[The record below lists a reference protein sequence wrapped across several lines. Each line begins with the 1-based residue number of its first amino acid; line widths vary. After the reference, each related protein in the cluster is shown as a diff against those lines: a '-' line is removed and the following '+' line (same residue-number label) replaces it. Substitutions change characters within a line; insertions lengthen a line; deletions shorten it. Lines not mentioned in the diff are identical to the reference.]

1 MGTEKKGGI
10 IMGDFSPINFI
21 YLSGLLVG
29 IIILVCHCI
38 NKNKKGNSTQSSAPK
53 PVEQP
58 QSKPTDTNILLD
70 THSKVAGVTKDNPDG
85 RNRQDILKT
94 CKTREKLTFVREPNN
109 PYSKNAVAIY
119 RGADMLGYVNED
131 FAATIA
137 PMIDSGAVVTGNIS
151 SITGGG
157 KYPLGC
163 NYHIKITK
171 Q

>member
-1 MGTEKKGGI
+1 
-10 IMGDFSPINFI
+10 MGDFSPINFI
-21 YLSGLLVG
+21 YFSGLLAG
-29 IIILVCHCI
+29 IIVLVCHFI
-38 NKNKKGNSTQSSAPK
+38 NKNKKGNSTPSSAPN
-53 PVEQP
+53 PAEQP
-58 QSKPTDTNILLD
+58 QPKPTDTNILLD

-94 CKTREKLTFVREPNN
+94 CKAREKLTFVREPNN
-109 PYSKNAVAIY
+109 TYSKNAVAIY
-119 RGADMLGYVNED
+119 RGADMLGYANED

-137 PMIDSGAVVTGNIS
+137 PMIDSGAIVTGNIS

-163 NYHIKITK
+163 NYHIKIKK

>member
-1 MGTEKKGGI
+1 MKNFDPMTLVFLFILGGLIFAVYFFIKK
-10 IMGDFSPINFI
+10 FQKS
-21 YLSGLLVG
+21 
-29 IIILVCHCI
+29 
-38 NKNKKGNSTQSSAPK
+38 NSNSNAPK
-53 PVEQP
+53 PTEQLP
-58 QSKPTDTNILLD
+58 KPTDTNILLD

-137 PMIDSGAVVTGNIS
+137 PMIDSGAVVSGNITN
-151 SITGGG
+151 ITGGG
-157 KYPLGC
+157 KVSYGC

>member
-1 MGTEKKGGI
+1 MK
-10 IMGDFSPINFI
+10 DFDPM
-21 YLSGLLVG
+21 
-29 IIILVCHCI
+29 ILVFLLI
-38 NKNKKGNSTQSSAPK
+38 IGGLIFLVYFLIKKNQKGQPKSAPAPK
-53 PVEQP
+53 PADTPEP
-58 QSKPTDTNILLD
+58 KAADTNVLLD
-70 THSKVAGVTKDNPDG
+70 THSKVAGVTKNNPDG

-94 CKTREKLTFVREPNN
+94 CKSREKLTFVREPNN

-151 SITGGG
+151 SITGGD
-157 KYPLGC
+157 KATYGC

-171 Q
+171 R